1 MQLLKLSDSVNFM
14 RLRFPAMVLSTLLI
28 LGSFVSLGVN
38 SLNWGLDFTGGT
50 LIEVGYED
58 AANLSDIRGKLND
71 ANFGDA
77 IVQNF
82 GSSQDVLI
90 RISPRDG
97 VKAVTIGEQVLEALR
112 ADGTAVDMRRIEF
125 VGPNVGEELTE
136 QGGLA
141 MLVALL
147 CILVYVAMRF
157 EWRFALGSVSALT
170 HDVILTLGLFSVLQ
184 IEFDLTVLA
193 AVLAVIGYSL
203 NDTIVVCDRIRENF
217 RKIRKGEPVDI
228 INTSLTQTLNRT
240 IITSLT
246 TVLVLVALFYK
257 GGALIHGFAT
267 ALLFGVVVGTYSSI
281 YIASSVALA
290 LGISKEDLMPP
301 QVEKEGADLVVG
313 HHPHVSQGFEIY
325 KNVPIFYSLGNFTM
339 WKKNLRKNCYHSFFL
354 NIEIQDNKLSNINLV
369 PFQINKNGLNLT
381 SKNEFSKKM
390 IELNSFLPK
399 SEKIW
404 QAYLNRINSKGNL
417 FSEHLSFFYNFD
429 EYVYKQVNK
438 YTNLSKKYSDLNYLK
453 NEFQDDFNYKYILDK
468 WQIKNN
474 SNIFSLLKNIFNP
487 LYKVLFIVKKI
498 LIKFKVK
505 IYR

>member
-1 MQLLKLSDSVNFM
+1 
-14 RLRFPAMVLSTLLI
+14 
-28 LGSFVSLGVN
+28 GVN

-58 AANLSDIRGKLND
+58 AANLEGIRAQLNE
-71 ANFGDA
+71 ANFEDA

-90 RISPRDG
+90 RIAPRDG
-97 VKAVTIGEQVLEALR
+97 VKAVTIGEQVLAALR
-112 ADGTAVDMRRIEF
+112 ADGTEVDMRRIEF

-157 EWRFALGSVSALT
+157 EWRFALGSVSALA

-217 RKIRKGEPVDI
+217 RKIRKGEPVEI
-228 INTSLTQTLNRT
+228 INISLTQTLNRT

-267 ALLFGVVVGTYSSI
+267 ALLFGVVVGTYSSV

-301 QVEKEGADLVVG
+301 QVEKEGADLD
-313 HHPHVSQGFEIY
+313 PM
-325 KNVPIFYSLGNFTM
+325 P
-339 WKKNLRKNCYHSFFL
+339 
-354 NIEIQDNKLSNINLV
+354 
-369 PFQINKNGLNLT
+369 
-381 SKNEFSKKM
+381 
-390 IELNSFLPK
+390 
-399 SEKIW
+399 
-404 QAYLNRINSKGNL
+404 
-417 FSEHLSFFYNFD
+417 
-429 EYVYKQVNK
+429 
-438 YTNLSKKYSDLNYLK
+438 
-453 NEFQDDFNYKYILDK
+453 
-468 WQIKNN
+468 
-474 SNIFSLLKNIFNP
+474 
-487 LYKVLFIVKKI
+487 
-498 LIKFKVK
+498 
-505 IYR
+505 

>member
-1 MQLLKLSDSVNFM
+1 
-14 RLRFPAMVLSTLLI
+14 MVLSTLLI

-58 AANLSDIRGKLND
+58 AANLSDIRGKLNE

-301 QVEKEGADLVVG
+301 QVEKEGADLD
-313 HHPHVSQGFEIY
+313 PM
-325 KNVPIFYSLGNFTM
+325 P
-339 WKKNLRKNCYHSFFL
+339 
-354 NIEIQDNKLSNINLV
+354 
-369 PFQINKNGLNLT
+369 
-381 SKNEFSKKM
+381 
-390 IELNSFLPK
+390 
-399 SEKIW
+399 
-404 QAYLNRINSKGNL
+404 
-417 FSEHLSFFYNFD
+417 
-429 EYVYKQVNK
+429 
-438 YTNLSKKYSDLNYLK
+438 
-453 NEFQDDFNYKYILDK
+453 
-468 WQIKNN
+468 
-474 SNIFSLLKNIFNP
+474 
-487 LYKVLFIVKKI
+487 
-498 LIKFKVK
+498 
-505 IYR
+505 

>member
-1 MQLLKLSDSVNFM
+1 DTVNFM
-14 RLRFPAMVLSTLLI
+14 RLRIPAMVLSTVLI

-58 AANLSDIRGKLND
+58 AANLEGIRAQLNE
-71 ANFGDA
+71 ANFEDA

-90 RISPRDG
+90 RIAPRDG
-97 VKAVTIGEQVLEALR
+97 VKAVTIGEQVLAALR
-112 ADGTAVDMRRIEF
+112 ADGTEVDMRRIEF

-157 EWRFALGSVSALT
+157 EWRFALGSVSALA

-217 RKIRKGEPVDI
+217 RKIRKGEPVEI
-228 INTSLTQTLNRT
+228 INISLTQTLNRT

-267 ALLFGVVVGTYSSI
+267 ALLFGVVVGTYSSV

-301 QVEKEGADLVVG
+301 QVEKEGADLD
-313 HHPHVSQGFEIY
+313 PM
-325 KNVPIFYSLGNFTM
+325 P
-339 WKKNLRKNCYHSFFL
+339 
-354 NIEIQDNKLSNINLV
+354 
-369 PFQINKNGLNLT
+369 
-381 SKNEFSKKM
+381 
-390 IELNSFLPK
+390 
-399 SEKIW
+399 
-404 QAYLNRINSKGNL
+404 
-417 FSEHLSFFYNFD
+417 
-429 EYVYKQVNK
+429 
-438 YTNLSKKYSDLNYLK
+438 
-453 NEFQDDFNYKYILDK
+453 
-468 WQIKNN
+468 
-474 SNIFSLLKNIFNP
+474 
-487 LYKVLFIVKKI
+487 
-498 LIKFKVK
+498 
-505 IYR
+505 